1 MSMSWVQHQAPV
13 ISVYSLTNVLGGAG
27 YVLRVKPTYSNRAAV
42 WQCAI
47 SRMHGWTALP
57 PLFRLLPAATRGIEG
72 ITASTTW
79 AMLDQV
85 DMCILARRRFG
96 ESLTVIQASE
106 AARARYY
113 CH

>member
-1 MSMSWVQHQAPV
+1 MSWVQHQAPV
-13 ISVYSLTNVLGGAG
+13 ISVYS
-27 YVLRVKPTYSNRAAV
+27 SNRAAV